1 MVTILIEI
9 YDVLKE
15 AGASEEKSRA
25 AAKAIADYDD
35 RFSRVEADLLVLKWM
50 DGAILAGVLSLIV
63 KTFFT

>member
-9 YDVLKE
+9 YDALKE